1 MLGECEMNAI
11 EFRKSVRNYQP
22 QPLTLEDVEKIHSYI
37 NNRENLIGPHGNEIK
52 LKVILDSDLNKNEKI
67 GTYGVIRNAQ
77 GYILGSCQD
86 TPEAIFDYAYVL
98 EGLVLILTSND
109 IGTCWIAGTF
119 DRKEMLQ
126 IYPTSAD
133 EIIPA
138 ITPIGYAMD
147 GMHFRERM
155 MRQFIKADH
164 RKQPEQLFFYGDLK
178 TPLNDRAKMYIK
190 ALNYVRLAPSA
201 KNNQP
206 WRIVVS
212 SDFSKVHF
220 YILKSLGDRA
230 FACAPEYIDIGIA
243 YRHFLEGINE
253 EGLQGNL
260 VAEDPKMKL
269 SVDMEY
275 IATWVKK

>member
-1 MLGECEMNAI
+1 MNAI

-22 QPLTLEDVEKIHSYI
+22 QPLTEEDVENIHSYI
-37 NNRENLIGPHGNEIK
+37 NTSENLIGPHGNEIK
-52 LKVILDSDLNKNEKI
+52 ITVILDSDLNKNEKI

-77 GYILGSCQD
+77 GYILGSCRND
-86 TPEAIFDYAYVL
+86 SRSIFDYAYVL
-98 EGLVLILTSND
+98 EGLVLTLTSYD
-109 IGTCWIAGTF
+109 IGSCWLAGTF
-119 DRKEMLQ
+119 DRKEMMH
-126 IYPTSAD
+126 IYSTPVD

-147 GMHFRERM
+147 NMHFRERM
-155 MRQFIKADH
+155 MRQFIKADR
-164 RKQPEQLFFYGDLK
+164 RKMPDQLFFYGDLK
-178 TPLNDRAKMYIK
+178 SPLNDRAKIYSK

-220 YILKSLGDRA
+220 YILKGPEERA

-243 YRHFLEGINE
+243 YRHFIEGIRE
-253 EGLQGNL
+253 EGLQGAL
-260 VAEDPKMKL
+260 VTEDPQINIPAN
-269 SVDMEY
+269 MEY
-275 IATWVKK
+275 IATWAKK